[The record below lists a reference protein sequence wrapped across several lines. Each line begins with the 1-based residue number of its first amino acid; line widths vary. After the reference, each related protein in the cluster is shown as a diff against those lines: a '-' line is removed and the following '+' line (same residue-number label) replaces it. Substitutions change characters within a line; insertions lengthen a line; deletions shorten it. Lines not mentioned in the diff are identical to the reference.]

1 MIKKIIV
8 SFGLLFSLAS
18 AAQEGT
24 ASPYSYYGIGDVK
37 FKGTAEAR
45 SMGGLNIPDSIN
57 INLGN
62 PAGYSGIKR
71 TVFAAGGS
79 FNITNFKTKTEK
91 DQGQRTLI
99 DYLSFAFP
107 AGKLGFGAGLI
118 PYSSVGYK
126 VRSGAGTTAEPRRL
140 YSGEGGVNKV
150 YFGAG
155 YQITSKFSIGADFN
169 YNFGNVETKNVWSQ
183 DVQYGTRELNTSD
196 LTGFNFNLG
205 TIFTTKIKKKYDF
218 FASFTYTPESTLK
231 SENKRT
237 IATVIDYGG
246 VEGVIEERNI
256 DVANIDLKL
265 PSKFTLG
272 SGFGR
277 KTNWYVG
284 AEVALQQSSNFG
296 SRYNDI
302 ANVSYENSEK
312 YTIGGYFI
320 PNYNSYTSYFK
331 KVTYRAGLKY
341 ENTGLVI
348 SEVPIKDYGF
358 SLGVGLPVGASNL
371 NIGFEYGKRGTT
383 EANLVKENYA
393 NIFIGLSLND
403 KWFVKRKYE

>member
-45 SMGGLNIPDSIN
+45 SMGGVNIPDSIH

-62 PAGYSGIKR
+62 PAGYSAIKL
-71 TVFAAGGS
+71 TTFSAGGS

-91 DQGQRTLI
+91 DQGQRTTI
-99 DYLSFAFP
+99 DYLAFAFP
-107 AGKLGFGAGLI
+107 AGKFGFGAGLM

-126 VRSGAGTTAEPRRL
+126 VRSVAGTAESRA

-150 YFGAG
+150 YFGAA
-155 YQITSKFSIGADFN
+155 YQVTPKISVGADFN
-169 YNFGNVETKNVWSQ
+169 YNFGNVETKNIWSQ
-183 DVQYGTRELNTSD
+183 GLQYSSRELNTSD
-196 LTGFNFNLG
+196 LTGFNVNLG
-205 TIFTTKIKKKYDF
+205 AIYTSKIKKKYDF
-218 FASFTYTPESTLK
+218 FASVAYTPESTLK
-231 SENKRT
+231 SENQRT

-246 VEGVIEERNI
+246 EEAVVEERNI

-265 PSKFTLG
+265 PSKLTLG
-272 SGFGR
+272 AGFGVKR
-277 KTNWYVG
+277 NWFVG

-302 ANVSYENSEK
+302 TNVAYENSEK
-312 YTIGGYFI
+312 FSVGGYFI
-320 PNYNSYTSYFK
+320 PNFASYTSYFK

-348 SEVPIKDYGF
+348 ANVPIKDYGF
-358 SLGVGLPVGASNL
+358 SLGVGLPVAGSNL